1 VIRLEAL
8 EVPLEAAR
16 GHVHR
21 ALLLLVKLGAH
32 LRRRKT
38 KMGIEEEEEKMLVAG
53 RGIISF
59 KICNSSL
66 VTSNYV
72 FHSVV
77 IGGQV
82 L

>member
-1 VIRLEAL
+1 
-8 EVPLEAAR
+8 
-16 GHVHR
+16 
-21 ALLLLVKLGAH
+21 
-32 LRRRKT
+32 
-38 KMGIEEEEEKMLVAG
+38 MGIEEEEEKMLVAG